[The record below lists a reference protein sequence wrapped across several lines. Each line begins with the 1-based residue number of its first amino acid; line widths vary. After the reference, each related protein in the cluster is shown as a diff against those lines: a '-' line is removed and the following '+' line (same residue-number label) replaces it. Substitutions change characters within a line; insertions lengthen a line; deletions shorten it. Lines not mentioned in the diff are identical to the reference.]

1 MMNDIDKYNIES
13 SALVSEIAVLIEESK
28 HHVSK
33 VANSSLTLLFWHIG
47 KRINDEILKNER
59 AEYGKQIVP
68 TVAAQ
73 LEHRYGRSFTE
84 RNVRRMTQ
92 FATDFSDFAIVS
104 PLATQLTWSH
114 FIELFPL
121 KSIESKLYYAQNSIA
136 QNWGKRELRNQIAK
150 KAFERTEIANIQL
163 SNAQP
168 DLMNTFKDPYMLDF
182 LNLKNT
188 YLEQDLEKAI
198 LQELEAFILELGKGF
213 AFMERQKRM
222 IIDGDD
228 FYLDLLFYNRTLK
241 RLVAIELKL
250 GKFEASHKG
259 QMELYLKWL
268 NKYEKQEG
276 ENEPIGLILCAESNK
291 EQVELLEM
299 HKDGIMVAE
308 YLTVMP
314 PKEELEAKLHQLL
327 VEAKERIERNKR
339 LE

>member
-1 MMNDIDKYNIES
+1 MIKFYQE
-13 SALVSEIAVLIEESK
+13 
-28 HHVSK
+28 
-33 VANSSLTLLFWHIG
+33 
-47 KRINDEILKNER
+47 
-59 AEYGKQIVP
+59 
-68 TVAAQ
+68 
-73 LEHRYGRSFTE
+73 
-84 RNVRRMTQ
+84 
-92 FATDFSDFAIVS
+92 FSDFNILP
-104 PLATQLTWSH
+104 PLVAKLSWSH

-121 KSIESKLYYAQNSIA
+121 KSIESKLYYVQNAIEN
-136 QNWGKRELRNQIAK
+136 NWGKRELKNQIER
-150 KAFERTEIANIQL
+150 KAFERNEIANIQL
-163 SNAQP
+163 TSHNP
-168 DLMNTFKDPYMLDF
+168 NLLNTFKDPYLLDF

-188 YLEQDLEKAI
+188 YLENDLENAI
-198 LQELEAFILELGKGF
+198 LQELQSFVLELGKGF

-250 GKFEASHKG
+250 GKFEAGHKG

-268 NKYEKQEG
+268 NKHEKQEG

-314 PKEELEAKLHQLL
+314 PKKELEAKLHQLL
-327 VEAKERIERNKR
+327 IEAKERIETNKLR
-339 LE
+339 LS